1 MAEQRIDI
9 VIDEN
14 GRINASTEGLKGEIC
29 LSVLEGLL
37 GQMEDAESITK
48 TDEYYQM
55 VNVQSRNTVTVGG
68 KK

>member
-14 GRINASTEGLKGEIC
+14 GKINASTEGLKGEIC
-29 LSVLEGLL
+29 LSVLEELL
-37 GQMEDAESITK
+37 GKMEDAESITK

-55 VNVQSRNTVTVGG
+55 VNVQSQNTVTVGG